1 MSCRVFTRRVEH
13 KILAYLSDIAIS
25 KHLALSIPYEDTNKN
40 SYLCEFMAKTVDPS
54 QNYEPMI
61 GKKGLKELKA
71 KLEQEARFRNYQ
83 REIKIKT
90 TDK

>member
-1 MSCRVFTRRVEH
+1 MSCRVFTRRGTQ
-13 KILAYLSDIAIS
+13 ILAYLSDIAIS
-25 KHLALSIPYEDTNKN
+25 KHLAAEHSYEDTNKN

-71 KLEQEARFRNYQ
+71 KLEQEARFVKYQ
-83 REIKIKT
+83 REIKNE
-90 TDK
+90 DNR